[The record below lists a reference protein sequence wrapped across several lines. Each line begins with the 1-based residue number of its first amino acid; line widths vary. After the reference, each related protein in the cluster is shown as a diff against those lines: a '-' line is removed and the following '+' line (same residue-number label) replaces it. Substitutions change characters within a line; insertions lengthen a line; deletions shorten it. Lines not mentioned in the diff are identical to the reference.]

1 MSINLRTVDLNL
13 LVIFEALYA
22 TRNTSRAAERLGMSQ
37 PAVSNALSRLRD
49 LIGDPLFARHARG
62 LKPTLKAQEIIG
74 PVREALSVIGRQ
86 FATGDSVD
94 LSTYQRVFRIIIVD
108 PLEPIMM
115 PPVVRTI
122 VAQAPGI
129 EIECIQAT
137 ANFAEAIRT
146 GEVDLACMSFPVDT
160 TDLVIKAIG
169 PADMVIISRRN
180 HPGIRKPLDTKA
192 LLGLPQVV
200 VGRELRGLTGIE
212 KNLVAQNIKRRTP
225 YAAAKLWSIPPM
237 VQQTDLIAFMPRRFA
252 EFVAPAFDLDIH
264 ELPIAMAEQHAYMMW
279 HVNSELDPGHRWL
292 RETML
297 KAYETVPSIAQRA
310 AGE

>member
-49 LIGDPLFARHARG
+49 LIGDPLFVRQARG
-62 LKPTLKAQEIIG
+62 LKPTLKAQEIVG

-86 FATGDSVD
+86 FASGDNID
-94 LSTYQRVFRIIIVD
+94 LATYRRVFRIIVID

-122 VAQAPGI
+122 ADQAPGI
-129 EIECIQAT
+129 EIECVQAT
-137 ANFAEAIRT
+137 SNFADTIRA
-146 GEVDLACMSFPVDT
+146 GEIDLACMVFPVDT
-160 TDLVIKAIG
+160 TDLVIKALG
-169 PADMVIISRRN
+169 PTDLVIVSRRG
-180 HPGIRKPLDTKA
+180 HPDIRKPLDAKT
-192 LLGLPQVV
+192 LLELPQIV

-225 YAAAKLWSIPPM
+225 YAAAKIWSVPAM
-237 VQQTDLIAFMPRRFA
+237 VQQTDLVSFLPRRFA
-252 EFVAPAFDLDIH
+252 EHVAPAFNLDIH
-264 ELPIAMAEQHAYMMW
+264 ELPMAMTDQQGYIMW
-279 HVNSELDPGHRWL
+279 HVNSEHDPGHRWL
-292 RETML
+292 RESL
-297 KAYETVPSIAQRA
+297 IAAIAEPERQQA
-310 AGE
+310 AQ